1 MIETPKAA
9 LAMQTVLLCSDVQFL
24 GTTRGVLRELQ
35 VTPRV
40 VSSCYGALEAIQAH
54 EFDVIVLDWRE
65 IDSVAEFLC
74 SLRRSIVNR
83 DCVLVAIVRDLLD
96 LRLAFTAGVHLLIH
110 KPPSTLQ
117 IERCLRAAYSA
128 TVTRR
133 RRHHREAV
141 EIAATAR
148 IGDRT
153 FAELTVS
160 NLSSA
165 GCGVQC
171 PRIKGAASLSAGDEL
186 ELQFALPE
194 TETILHPSGR
204 VIWVGGRS
212 AGIRFTSMSDPER
225 MAFDGWLTECV
236 ERSLAQLCERLQTV
250 CA

>member
-1 MIETPKAA
+1 MIQAHKPA
-9 LAMQTVLLCSDVQFL
+9 LAMQTLLLCSDVQFL

-40 VSSCYGALEAIQAH
+40 VSSCYGALEAIHAH
-54 EFDVIVLDWRE
+54 EFDLIVLDWRE
-65 IDSVAEFLC
+65 IDNVADFLC
-74 SLRRSIVNR
+74 SLRRSITNR

-96 LRLAFTAGVHLLIH
+96 LRQAFTAGVHLLIH

-141 EIAATAR
+141 EIPAKAR
-148 IGDRT
+148 IADRII
-153 FAELTVS
+153 AELTVM
-160 NLSSA
+160 NLSSG

-171 PRIKGAASLSAGDEL
+171 CRISESASLGAGDEL
-186 ELQFALPE
+186 DLEFALPG

-204 VIWVGGRS
+204 VIWVGRGS
-212 AGIRFTSMSDPER
+212 AGIRFTSMPDPER
-225 MAFDGWLTECV
+225 LGFDGWLTECV
-236 ERSLAQLCERLQTV
+236 ERSLARLCETLQNV